1 MFLKRF
7 LWIISISPYLQYVY
21 IILHDVIVTCSYL
34 QVLKYVQALKDNS
47 TYAPKASEIG
57 VVTPY
62 RKQVEKIR
70 LLLARVV
77 GGDEVKVGS
86 VEEFQGQERTVI
98 IISTVRNVMEVA
110 GV

>member
-1 MFLKRF
+1 MFFKRF
-7 LWIISISPYLQYVY
+7 LWSISISPYLQYVY
-21 IILHDVIVTCSYL
+21 IYVIVTCSYL

-47 TYAPKASEIG
+47 TYAPKVSEIG